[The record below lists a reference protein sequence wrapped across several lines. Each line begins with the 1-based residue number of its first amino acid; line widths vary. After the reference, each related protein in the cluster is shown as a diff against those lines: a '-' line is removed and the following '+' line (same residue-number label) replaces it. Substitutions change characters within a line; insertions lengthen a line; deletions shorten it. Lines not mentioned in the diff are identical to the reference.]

1 MSNDGPNGFEYYIR
15 NDSYTDSNTGISH
28 IYVRQIIDGIEVAD
42 GNVNINIRNGR
53 VLSYG
58 SSIFMGDAS
67 KSNMLPVSWSQETY
81 CSEIPQG
88 TKPFVCGISLDRI
101 RLAASLYSDGIS
113 LDHETPIAAAYF
125 FTIAAYPG
133 NLPSSV
139 DIGSI
144 VASRGECPRPSLTGC
159 WLVSSLPGI
168 LSPVRAQ
175 LVYIQTH
182 TPGSRHTQLNLAWRL
197 EVEMKDNYYEAFV
210 SAHDPSKIISSDD
223 WVKDAPTPRE
233 DGWPSALQAKVFGQ
247 NIVGSE
253 QYSVMEVLIRLASST
268 NPSSAPNT
276 VSSETPGGQYR
287 VWKWGIND
295 PASGNRTLEVSPH
308 NKAASPLGWH
318 SIPARNDP
326 INSHLEKDADI
337 LVNYTTTIGNN
348 IIAQANWGGGADW
361 KKNHRPDG
369 GAELVFD
376 FPYGANPWDE
386 GWQKREP
393 RQYVNASVTQQFYIS
408 NMYHDLLYIYGFDEA
423 SGNFQQHNF
432 GKNGVEGDAIIVQ
445 AQDSAGFNNA
455 YFRALPDGQNGLCR
469 MFLFNLATPFRD
481 GGLDASI
488 LIHEL
493 SHGLSSRLTGG
504 PSAAGC
510 LSTDQ
515 AGGMGEGWSDW
526 IGTTVRSTS
535 TYSDY
540 PIAAWAT
547 NMEGGY
553 RHFPYS
559 LNTTLNPLTYDHI
572 RNDDF
577 NEVHGIGEI
586 WAEILWVVS
595 NKLIE
600 KHGFADSLF
609 PVSGTNF
616 YKQSTGSDGVKQLVP
631 KNGNTLALQLIVNG
645 MKLQPCNPTFIQAR
659 DAIID
664 ADNKLTGGE
673 NKCLLWAGFA
683 SRGLGVDAKKLERT
697 TRSSIN
703 GFNIPTEC
711 K

>member
-1 MSNDGPNGFEYYIR
+1 MSNDGFDEFKYYIR
-15 NDSYTDSNTGISH
+15 DDSYTDQNTGISH
-28 IYVRQIIDGIEVAD
+28 TYVRQIVGGLEVAD
-42 GNVNINIRNGR
+42 GNININIRNGC

-58 SSIFMGDAS
+58 SSIFMGEAS
-67 KSNMLPVSWSQETY
+67 KDIPRQVIWSQETY
-81 CSEIPQG
+81 CNEVPQG
-88 TKPFVCGISLDRI
+88 TEPFVCGVSLDRI
-101 RLAASLYSDGIS
+101 RLAASYYSAGVSRIN
-113 LDHETPIAAAYF
+113 HETPIAASHF
-125 FTIAAYPG
+125 FAIAANPE
-133 NLPSSV
+133 NLSSSA
-139 DIGSI
+139 DIGSV
-144 VASRGECPRPSLTGC
+144 VASREECPRPSLADC
-159 WLVSSLPGI
+159 WLVSSLPGV

-182 TPGSRHTQLNLAWRL
+182 APGSRHTQLNLAWRL
-197 EVEMKDNYYEAFV
+197 EVEMKYNYYEAFV

-247 NIVGSE
+247 NILGSDR
-253 QYSVMEVLIRLASST
+253 YSVMELLIRLTSST
-268 NPSSAPNT
+268 KSGSAPGSI
-276 VSSETPGGQYR
+276 SSESPGGQYR

-295 PASGNRTLEVSPH
+295 PASGNRTLEVSPYI
-308 NKAASPLGWH
+308 KTASPLGWH

-326 INSHLEKDADI
+326 INPRDTDI

-348 IIAQANWGGGADW
+348 VIAQANWAGGSDW
-361 KKNHRPDG
+361 KNNYRPEG
-369 GAELVFD
+369 GLELVFD
-376 FPYGANPWDE
+376 FPYGANPWDD

-393 RQYVNASVTQQFYIS
+393 REYINASVAHVFYIS
-408 NMYHDLLYIYGFDEA
+408 NMFHDLLYMYGFDEP

-432 GKNGVEGDAIIVQ
+432 GKKGVEGDAIIIH
-445 AQDSAGFNNA
+445 AQDGSGFDNA
-455 YFRALPDGQNGLCR
+455 FFLALPDGQKGLCR
-469 MFLFNLATPFRD
+469 MYPFYQSKPHRD

-493 SHGLSSRLTGG
+493 SHGLSYRLTGG
-504 PSAAGC
+504 PGIGGC
-510 LSTDQ
+510 VGGDQ

-526 IGTTVRSTS
+526 IATTVRSTS

-547 NMEGGY
+547 NRAKGY
-553 RHFPYS
+553 RDHIYS
-559 LNTTLNPLTYDHI
+559 TNVLVNPLNYNSLH
-572 RNDDF
+572 
-577 NEVHGIGEI
+577 EVQNQVHAIGEI

-609 PVSGTNF
+609 PTSKVDF
-616 YKQSTGSDGVKQLVP
+616 YKTSSGSDGVKQFVP
-631 KNGNTLALQLIVNG
+631 RNGNTLALQLVVNA

-664 ADNKLTGGE
+664 ADDKLTGGE

-683 SRGLGVDAKKLERT
+683 SRGLGIDAKKFERT
-697 TRSSIN
+697 VRSNIN
-703 GFNIPTEC
+703 GFNVPDEC